1 MVLNGSG
8 GLLAVSGLRPGDRML
23 DGGRDGRVGPAY
35 KPGLRRCTLNVQCKT
50 QDTCHTCELAIEH
63 LNNQKESSINLI

>member
-23 DGGRDGRVGPAY
+23 DGGRGGWGP
-35 KPGLRRCTLNVQCKT
+35 LTS
-50 QDTCHTCELAIEH
+50 LASDDAH
-63 LNNQKESSINLI
+63 